1 MQRIA
6 SSAQGAGWLVSTDM
20 HRKRVKTRD
29 NRQPNGLTMTQ
40 AVAKVVHFVTGADGD
55 GDGEEYGQ
63 FATKVRQRMRPLR
76 LYGRFAL
83 PERSK
88 KEGRAEDELKI
99 LVRLGVLAPAQAAN
113 L

>member
-63 FATKVRQRMRPLR
+63 FATKVRQRMR
-76 LYGRFAL
+76 L
-83 PERSK
+83 PAPYAVEAS
-88 KEGRAEDELKI
+88 EGYRCDIDGAVI
-99 LVRLGVLAPAQAAN
+99 SH
-113 L
+113 

>member
-55 GDGEEYGQ
+55 GDGDGDGEEYGQ
-63 FATKVRQRMRPLR
+63 FATKARQRMRLPPWYACVLSNMR
-76 LYGRFAL
+76 HRYESTIGREPQL
-83 PERSK
+83 GS
-88 KEGRAEDELKI
+88 RACK
-99 LVRLGVLAPAQAAN
+99 
-113 L
+113 